1 MCYPCLRPPHGLSMP
16 AVANHDEQGAALE
29 PNGPRLVHGV
39 HRGQEQRRGAG
50 AAARPPAPRPAPGHT
65 LCGHAIKRPS
75 AGTGPAHGRACAH
88 AQRHPCVCHSQ
99 GERTTNVVSHART
112 RCGEGGCLS
121 PRQGPHTLKPSAFH
135 SPWTAHLRPR
145 ASGSFMT
152 SIMTRFFTAGSAIM
166 SESSCGARALPVSAA
181 RCMEQHGRLANLRP
195 AQPHALHTVRSDRCC
210 CASLYH
216 KRLCQ
221 TSEGAV
227 GDRRACR
234 PAAWAGA
241 RRACAHSAVHWP
253 WFW

>member
-1 MCYPCLRPPHGLSMP
+1 MGYPCLRSQIMMNR
-16 AVANHDEQGAALE
+16 V
-29 PNGPRLVHGV
+29 RLWNQTG
-39 HRGQEQRRGAG
+39 RAWYM
-50 AAARPPAPRPAPGHT
+50 ASIAARNSVVELGLLPDHLRHGQPQVTPSAGT
-65 LCGHAIKRPS
+65 LSRPS

-221 TSEGAV
+221 TSEGAM